1 MSSNPFVV
9 PSRLASPLARVMDY
23 WQGLRRAENEMPFWD
38 DVNLSNLSDVSARV
52 LLIDVFSGPERF
64 RLNTVG
70 SDLSSDLDQIRHRF
84 LDELKLS
91 GKLVYLRA
99 QASATVEA
107 FEPTF
112 LNLTSG
118 HRDFGRLLLPM
129 WGNGQID
136 MLLGVAS

>member
-9 PSRLASPLARVMDY
+9 PSRLASPLARAMDY

-38 DVNLSNLSDVSARV
+38 NVNLSKLSDVSARV
-52 LLIDVFSGPERF
+52 LLIDVFSGPARF

-70 SDLSSDLDQIRHRF
+70 SDLSSDLDEIRHRF

-91 GKLVYLRA
+91 GKLIFLRA

-112 LNLTSG
+112 LKLSSGRQEIIPTSCFAVS
-118 HRDFGRLLLPM
+118 R
-129 WGNGQID
+129 IE
-136 MLLGVAS
+136 SCET